1 MGVKEDDVMGMIENI
16 NDDKYFEK
24 IKPSSKEKKRKQQ
37 GTESSQDDAS
47 NKKRS
52 TFKDR
57 KVSSGTMEWYAK
69 MCQKVDSEI
78 EAEELPGD
86 KNSESISVE
95 PVAVVKEKT
104 CDKTPVEKDK
114 TSKTPSLPNQ
124 KKTKLPQGKKDPPK
138 GGVGLGLFSGNKNPF
153 AHRRGDSDQEEET
166 DEPENSALS
175 DSLHSNSK
183 LRPISTFDN
192 IAIQPDVEESG
203 VSLEDQPSSEHVIS
217 SVLKDRPKIP
227 RKRKLP
233 SKVTHKGGSD
243 SGSGSKIPNG
253 VVGVHE
259 EQRQDEDRQEKE
271 RKEKELQEKERLEKQ
286 RREKE
291 RQEKEQK
298 EKERIE
304 RERLEREKKEQE
316 QKQAEKIAKE
326 KQEKERMEKERIENE
341 KREKEQREKEE
352 KEREMIAKEKQEKER
367 QEKHRLEMQ
376 RQEQERI
383 EKEKKEKLR
392 QEVERLEKERQEIER
407 QEKER
412 LENEERERKRKEK
425 EQKERERERKEK

>member
-1 MGVKEDDVMGMIENI
+1 MG
-16 NDDKYFEK
+16 
-24 IKPSSKEKKRKQQ
+24 
-37 GTESSQDDAS
+37 
-47 NKKRS
+47 
-52 TFKDR
+52 
-57 KVSSGTMEWYAK
+57 
-69 MCQKVDSEI
+69 SEI

-86 KNSESISVE
+86 KNSESISAE
-95 PVAVVKEKT
+95 PVVVVKDKT

-153 AHRRGDSDQEEET
+153 AHRRGDSDQEEEN
-166 DEPENSALS
+166 DEPKNSALS

-183 LRPISTFDN
+183 FRPISTFDN

-233 SKVTHKGGSD
+233 SKVAHKGGSD

-271 RKEKELQEKERLEKQ
+271 RQEKELQEKERLEK
-286 RREKE
+286 E
-291 RQEKEQK
+291 RQEKERK

-316 QKQAEKIAKE
+316 QKEKEKIAKE
-326 KQEKERMEKERIENE
+326 KQEKEQKEKERIENE

-367 QEKHRLEMQ
+367 QEK
-376 RQEQERI
+376 
-383 EKEKKEKLR
+383 EKR
-392 QEVERLEKERQEIER
+392 
-407 QEKER
+407 
-412 LENEERERKRKEK
+412 RKSCAR
-425 EQKERERERKEK
+425 R

>member
-1 MGVKEDDVMGMIENI
+1 MG
-16 NDDKYFEK
+16 
-24 IKPSSKEKKRKQQ
+24 
-37 GTESSQDDAS
+37 
-47 NKKRS
+47 
-52 TFKDR
+52 
-57 KVSSGTMEWYAK
+57 
-69 MCQKVDSEI
+69 SEI

-86 KNSESISVE
+86 KGSESISVE
-95 PVAVVKEKT
+95 PVVVLKEKT

-114 TSKTPSLPNQ
+114 TSKTPSLTNQ

-153 AHRRGDSDQEEET
+153 AHRRGDSDQEEEN

-183 LRPISTFDN
+183 FRPISTFDN

-233 SKVTHKGGSD
+233 SKVSHKGGSD
-243 SGSGSKIPNG
+243 SGSESKIPNG

-271 RKEKELQEKERLEKQ
+271 RKEKELQEKDRLEKQ

-316 QKQAEKIAKE
+316 QKEKEKIAKE
-326 KQEKERMEKERIENE
+326 KQEKELK
-341 KREKEQREKEE
+341 EKEE
-352 KEREMIAKEKQEKER
+352 KKKELIAKEKQEKER
-367 QEKHRLEMQ
+367 QEREKKENEKKEKERIEKEKQENEKREREKQEKQRLEMQ
-376 RQEQERI
+376 KQEQERI
-383 EKEKKEKLR
+383 EKEKKDKLR

-407 QEKER
+407 QEKGR
-412 LENEERERKRKEK
+412 LENEERERKQREK
-425 EQKERERERKEK
+425 E

>member
-1 MGVKEDDVMGMIENI
+1 MG
-16 NDDKYFEK
+16 
-24 IKPSSKEKKRKQQ
+24 
-37 GTESSQDDAS
+37 
-47 NKKRS
+47 
-52 TFKDR
+52 
-57 KVSSGTMEWYAK
+57 
-69 MCQKVDSEI
+69 SEI
-78 EAEELPGD
+78 EAEEVPGD
-86 KNSESISVE
+86 NKSESISVE
-95 PVAVVKEKT
+95 PVVAVKNKT
-104 CDKTPVEKDK
+104 CDKTNVEKDT
-114 TSKTPSLPNQ
+114 TSKTPSVPNQ

-138 GGVGLGLFSGNKNPF
+138 GGVGSGLFSGNKNPF
-153 AHRRGDSDQEEET
+153 AHRRGDSDQEEEN

-316 QKQAEKIAKE
+316 QKQKEKIAKE
-326 KQEKERMEKERIENE
+326 KQEKERKEKERIENE

-367 QEKHRLEMQ
+367 QEK
-376 RQEQERI
+376 ERNA
-383 EKEKKEKLR
+383 KTR
-392 QEVERLEKERQEIER
+392 AGTY
-407 QEKER
+407 
-412 LENEERERKRKEK
+412 RKRKEGEAAPGGRTIGK
-425 EQKERERERKEK
+425 RTTRNR

>member
-1 MGVKEDDVMGMIENI
+1 MG
-16 NDDKYFEK
+16 
-24 IKPSSKEKKRKQQ
+24 
-37 GTESSQDDAS
+37 
-47 NKKRS
+47 
-52 TFKDR
+52 
-57 KVSSGTMEWYAK
+57 
-69 MCQKVDSEI
+69 SEI

-86 KNSESISVE
+86 KGSESISVE
-95 PVAVVKEKT
+95 PVVVLKEKT
-104 CDKTPVEKDK
+104 CDKTPAEKDK

-124 KKTKLPQGKKDPPK
+124 KKTKLPHGKKDPPK

-153 AHRRGDSDQEEET
+153 AHRRGDSDQEEEN
-166 DEPENSALS
+166 DEPKNSALS

-183 LRPISTFDN
+183 FRPISTFDN

-233 SKVTHKGGSD
+233 SKVTHKGGS
-243 SGSGSKIPNG
+243 GSGSKIPNG

-271 RKEKELQEKERLEKQ
+271 RKEKELREKERLEKQ

-298 EKERIE
+298 EKERKE

-316 QKQAEKIAKE
+316 QKEKEKITKE
-326 KQEKERMEKERIENE
+326 KQEKEQKEKERKEKE

-352 KEREMIAKEKQEKER
+352 SSKNIGLKCKDKSRNVS
-367 QEKHRLEMQ
+367 
-376 RQEQERI
+376 
-383 EKEKKEKLR
+383 KKKR
-392 QEVERLEKERQEIER
+392 
-407 QEKER
+407 
-412 LENEERERKRKEK
+412 RKSCAR
-425 EQKERERERKEK
+425 R

>member
-1 MGVKEDDVMGMIENI
+1 MG
-16 NDDKYFEK
+16 
-24 IKPSSKEKKRKQQ
+24 
-37 GTESSQDDAS
+37 
-47 NKKRS
+47 
-52 TFKDR
+52 
-57 KVSSGTMEWYAK
+57 
-69 MCQKVDSEI
+69 
-78 EAEELPGD
+78 
-86 KNSESISVE
+86 
-95 PVAVVKEKT
+95 
-104 CDKTPVEKDK
+104 DK

-183 LRPISTFDN
+183 FRPISTFES

-217 SVLKDRPKIP
+217 CVLKDRPKIP

-233 SKVTHKGGSD
+233 SKVAHKGGSD

-291 RQEKEQK
+291 RQENEQK

-316 QKQAEKIAKE
+316 QKEKEKIAKE
-326 KQEKERMEKERIENE
+326 KQEKERKEKERKEKDRIENE

-352 KEREMIAKEKQEKER
+352 KEREMIAKEKQDKRGEKKKKKKKKKKENEKRER
-367 QEKHRLEMQ
+367 EKQEKH
-376 RQEQERI
+376 
-383 EKEKKEKLR
+383 
-392 QEVERLEKERQEIER
+392 
-407 QEKER
+407 
-412 LENEERERKRKEK
+412 
-425 EQKERERERKEK
+425 

>member
-1 MGVKEDDVMGMIENI
+1 MG
-16 NDDKYFEK
+16 
-24 IKPSSKEKKRKQQ
+24 
-37 GTESSQDDAS
+37 
-47 NKKRS
+47 
-52 TFKDR
+52 
-57 KVSSGTMEWYAK
+57 
-69 MCQKVDSEI
+69 SEI

-86 KNSESISVE
+86 KGSESISVE
-95 PVAVVKEKT
+95 PVVVLKEKT

-153 AHRRGDSDQEEET
+153 AHRRGDSDQEEEN
-166 DEPENSALS
+166 DEPKNSALS

-183 LRPISTFDN
+183 FRPISTFDN

-271 RKEKELQEKERLEKQ
+271 R
-286 RREKE
+286 
-291 RQEKEQK
+291 
-298 EKERIE
+298 IE

-316 QKQAEKIAKE
+316 QKEKEKIAKE
-326 KQEKERMEKERIENE
+326 KQEKERKEKERKEKGRIENE

-352 KEREMIAKEKQEKER
+352 KER
-367 QEKHRLEMQ
+367 LEMQ
-376 RQEQERI
+376 RQEQE
-383 EKEKKEKLR
+383 
-392 QEVERLEKERQEIER
+392 
-407 QEKER
+407 
-412 LENEERERKRKEK
+412 
-425 EQKERERERKEK
+425 

>member
-1 MGVKEDDVMGMIENI
+1 MG
-16 NDDKYFEK
+16 
-24 IKPSSKEKKRKQQ
+24 S
-37 GTESSQDDAS
+37 
-47 NKKRS
+47 
-52 TFKDR
+52 
-57 KVSSGTMEWYAK
+57 
-69 MCQKVDSEI
+69 
-78 EAEELPGD
+78 
-86 KNSESISVE
+86 
-95 PVAVVKEKT
+95 
-104 CDKTPVEKDK
+104 
-114 TSKTPSLPNQ
+114 
-124 KKTKLPQGKKDPPK
+124 QGKKDPPK

-153 AHRRGDSDQEEET
+153 AHRRGDSDQEEEN
-166 DEPENSALS
+166 DEPETSALS

-217 SVLKDRPKIP
+217 SILKDRPKIP

-259 EQRQDEDRQEKE
+259 EQRKEEDR
-271 RKEKELQEKERLEKQ
+271 QEKERLEKQ

-316 QKQAEKIAKE
+316 QKEKEKTAKE
-326 KQEKERMEKERIENE
+326 KQEKERKEKERIEKELKEKERKENE
-341 KREKEQREKEE
+341 KREKERRE
-352 KEREMIAKEKQEKER
+352 
-367 QEKHRLEMQ
+367 
-376 RQEQERI
+376 
-383 EKEKKEKLR
+383 
-392 QEVERLEKERQEIER
+392 
-407 QEKER
+407 
-412 LENEERERKRKEK
+412 
-425 EQKERERERKEK
+425 

>member
-1 MGVKEDDVMGMIENI
+1 MGSEEEEEDAEMKEMLEMIEAAKGDLEVVKDDDVMGMIVNI

-37 GTESSQDDAS
+37 GTESFQDDAS

-78 EAEELPGD
+78 EAEEPTGD
-86 KNSESISVE
+86 KNSESFSVE
-95 PVAVVKEKT
+95 PVVVVKDMT
-104 CDKTPVEKDK
+104 CDKSPVEKDK
-114 TSKTPSLPNQ
+114 TTKTPSLPNQ

-138 GGVGLGLFSGNKNPF
+138 GGVGLGLFSGNINPF
-153 AHRRGDSDQEEET
+153 AHRRGDSDQEEEN

-192 IAIQPDVEESG
+192 LAIQPDVEESG

-217 SVLKDRPKIP
+217 CVLKDRPKIP

-233 SKVTHKGGSD
+233 SKVAHKGGSD
-243 SGSGSKIPNG
+243 SGSGGKIPNG

-271 RKEKELQEKERLEKQ
+271 R
-286 RREKE
+286 
-291 RQEKEQK
+291 
-298 EKERIE
+298 IE

-316 QKQAEKIAKE
+316 QKEKEKIAKE
-326 KQEKERMEKERIENE
+326 KQEKERKEKERIENE

-367 QEKHRLEMQ
+367 QEK
-376 RQEQERI
+376 ERKG
-383 EKEKKEKLR
+383 KEL
-392 QEVERLEKERQEIER
+392 

-412 LENEERERKRKEK
+412 LEKQRR
-425 EQKERERERKEK
+425 